1 MIIIAT
7 MCCWR
12 DLSIQCIRSRSICFL
27 LFQLTIIRF
36 VLLANAT
43 SITMRSSSVILPSIN
58 TAFALQTICAAAHIA
73 DHYFLLPNC
82 PLFSDS
88 LCTALD
94 NSRSI
99 TIFSRTVPMQ
109 LYSRIVG
116 YVFYFMNSYLA
127 GFQNITAH
135 TGIQA
140 AAFSPVPIVFFARPK
155 ILS

>member
-1 MIIIAT
+1 
-7 MCCWR
+7 
-12 DLSIQCIRSRSICFL
+12 
-27 LFQLTIIRF
+27 
-36 VLLANAT
+36 
-43 SITMRSSSVILPSIN
+43 
-58 TAFALQTICAAAHIA
+58 
-73 DHYFLLPNC
+73 
-82 PLFSDS
+82 
-88 LCTALD
+88 
-94 NSRSI
+94 
-99 TIFSRTVPMQ
+99 MQ